1 MEEAGLENMTENT
14 EKEKVLSKEAIVAAL
29 NERHSPE
36 KQKLLSAGR
45 VAIAGL
51 GGLGSNVAYALARI
65 GVGHLHLIDFDVVD
79 ITNLNRQQ
87 YFMEHIGMYKTD
99 ALKSLLLK
107 INPYLDIDTDCVKVT
122 EENLTKLFCDEP
134 IVCEAFDNPEAKAM
148 LVNGILEH
156 FPEKKLVSATGMA
169 GYGSSNTIRTQKLM
183 KNFYLCGDRETAP
196 TYGNGLMAP
205 RVAICAAH
213 EANMITRLILGKKM
227 CKKTYRKR
235 QINKKEGLDYG
246 QNRNKESGYIYT
258 WRKRIYVSFYTWFR
272 KIFTGFGESMCG
284 KSRGTDYHTGTP
296 SCK

>member
-1 MEEAGLENMTENT
+1 MYHTLTKEEIYT
-14 EKEKVLSKEAIVAAL
+14 AL
-29 NERHSPE
+29 DERHSPE
-36 KQKLLSAGR
+36 TQKLLSAGN

-107 INPYLDIDTDCVKVT
+107 INPYLDIRTDCVKVT
-122 EENLTKLFCDEP
+122 DDNLQELFADAA

-169 GYGSSNTIRTQKLM
+169 GYGSSNTIITKRIM
-183 KNFYLCGDRETAP
+183 KNFYLCGDGVTAP
-196 TYGNGLMAP
+196 TYGHELMAP

-213 EANMITRLILGKKM
+213 EANMITRLILGEEE
-227 CKKTYRKR
+227 
-235 QINKKEGLDYG
+235 I
-246 QNRNKESGYIYT
+246 
-258 WRKRIYVSFYTWFR
+258 
-272 KIFTGFGESMCG
+272 
-284 KSRGTDYHTGTP
+284 
-296 SCK
+296 

>member
-1 MEEAGLENMTENT
+1 MGEIVSENMTKNANA
-14 EKEKVLSKEAIVAAL
+14 KVLSKEEINGCSLMKDFSGKA
-29 NERHSPE
+29 EH
-36 KQKLLSAGR
+36 LSAGR

-107 INPYLDIDTDCVKVT
+107 INPYLDIYTDCVKVT
-122 EENLTKLFCDEP
+122 EENLKTLFRDEP

-148 LVNGILEH
+148 LVNGILEY
-156 FPEKKLVSATGMA
+156 FPGKKLVSATGMA

-196 TYGNGLMAP
+196 TYGNG
-205 RVAICAAH
+205 
-213 EANMITRLILGKKM
+213 
-227 CKKTYRKR
+227 
-235 QINKKEGLDYG
+235 
-246 QNRNKESGYIYT
+246 
-258 WRKRIYVSFYTWFR
+258 
-272 KIFTGFGESMCG
+272 CG
-284 KSRGTDYHTGTP
+284 TKSCNLCST
-296 SCK
+296 